1 MRGEDNLPNLDV
13 SIRKACKWWYRGHQS
28 NMTVNKYKDWYTTK
42 VGNKIHELK
51 KHIGTGS
58 SKDAR
63 YTIRIAFDW
72 DTIQERVVIGF
83 IGQHQ
88 QTDAT

>member
-1 MRGEDNLPNLDV
+1 M
-13 SIRKACKWWYRGHQS
+13 
-28 NMTVNKYKDWYTTK
+28 NKYKDWYTTK
-42 VGNKIHELK
+42 VGNKVHTLQ

-58 SKDAR
+58 SRNAR

-72 DTIQERVVIGF
+72 DKSKERRVVIGF